1 MSVDSAGFSGLDC
14 RREVGKLQGQT
25 GLLVLD
31 PFGEGGGRL
40 VEILR
45 EHQHGSAQRLV

>member
-1 MSVDSAGFSGLDC
+1 MSVDSAGFSDLDY
-14 RREVGKLQGQT
+14 RREVGKGQT

-31 PFGEGGGRL
+31 PCGEGGGRL
-40 VEILR
+40 EEILR